1 MKDTEF
7 AYAVARVR
15 ANENK
20 LLSSS
25 GIDSLI
31 NSADYRE
38 ALRLLSDMG
47 YEKIETLG
55 EERVLSDVLARAFEL
70 IYSSAPDKSCLDFLV
85 VKNDFHNIKAILKC
99 MIANISADEFIV
111 SPSIVEAKLIKTALE
126 TKDYSILPGFLAE
139 TVQNAYDLITT
150 TMDGQKLEIYLD
162 KKSLETSIFLAK
174 LSRDDFSVSLANF
187 ICMISDIKIAL
198 RCHKTNRDKEFILSA
213 LADCCLVDLN
223 RLCDAALNDQNAL
236 CEYVN
241 LLGLGSV
248 ADSIGAGYAAFEK
261 TCDDLIMEKIKDA
274 KYKCLGIAPL
284 IAYYFAVDAEVKT
297 VRIVLSCKKNGI
309 DAESI
314 RERVRLLY
322 V

>member
-47 YEKIETLG
+47 YEKIETLD

-174 LSRDDFSVSLANF
+174 LSRDDFSVSLANY
-187 ICMISDIKIAL
+187 I
-198 RCHKTNRDKEFILSA
+198 
-213 LADCCLVDLN
+213 
-223 RLCDAALNDQNAL
+223 
-236 CEYVN
+236 
-241 LLGLGSV
+241 
-248 ADSIGAGYAAFEK
+248 
-261 TCDDLIMEKIKDA
+261 
-274 KYKCLGIAPL
+274 
-284 IAYYFAVDAEVKT
+284 
-297 VRIVLSCKKNGI
+297 
-309 DAESI
+309 
-314 RERVRLLY
+314 
-322 V
+322 